1 MVARIGA
8 CDSCTT
14 GEYRSNRRGHS
25 VIDTTT
31 KPRKF
36 FPGFFQRRECVV
48 PTWQGWLLIAFVV
61 LGLIVFAAKEIH
73 PFLAMN
79 AMSHD
84 LDADTA
90 LVVEGWLPDY
100 ALDEVVTEFRRSRY
114 RKLYVTGGPMERGIH
129 LSEFG
134 TYADLGAEIL
144 IRKGLATSVV
154 QAVPS
159 TEAGK
164 DRTYNSAVVLHAW
177 LRRHG
182 VSPSTFHVISLGAHA
197 RRTRLLF
204 EKAMGEGAIVDIT
217 SVRNIHYDPTR
228 WWLSSEGV
236 RTVVDE
242 TFAYL
247 YARLLFR
254 PPN

>member
-1 MVARIGA
+1 M
-8 CDSCTT
+8 
-14 GEYRSNRRGHS
+14 
-25 VIDTTT
+25 
-31 KPRKF
+31 
-36 FPGFFQRRECVV
+36 
-48 PTWQGWLLIAFVV
+48 PTWQGWLVIACVV
-61 LGLIVFAAKEIH
+61 AGMMAITAREIH

-79 AMSHD
+79 ATSHD
-84 LDADTA
+84 RDSGAA

-100 ALDEVVTEFRRSRY
+100 ALDEVVNEFRRSEY
-114 RKLYVTGGPMERGIH
+114 RKLYVTGGPMERGAF

-144 IRKGLATSVV
+144 IRKGLTAGVI

-177 LRRHG
+177 LRRNG
-182 VSPSTFHVISLGAHA
+182 VLPQTLHVVSLGAHA

-204 EKAMGEGAIVDIT
+204 EKAMGDGAIIDIT
-217 SVRNIHYDPTR
+217 AVRNIHYDPER
-228 WWLSSEGV
+228 WWMSSEGV
-236 RTVVDE
+236 RTVIDE
-242 TFAYL
+242 TLAYF

-254 PPN
+254 PPSR